1 MFGGALA
8 ELEDLDYSGLL
19 AAVKQF
25 EMLRRE
31 AEASLAAAINIVRRT
46 EVFRCDGHRSTR
58 GFVKALTKCSDT
70 EAAHLIA
77 LGDLLHDIPECGE
90 QLVTGGVG
98 VGQMRELV
106 RLKQNPRCG
115 DRLPDS
121 AELLL
126 GHAKAL
132 PFADFRRCARHWLK
146 LNDPDGSFRERD
158 VNIRARTASVL
169 GDEDGLHVKTSG
181 GTAGDAAEMVEI
193 FGRFCQAEFLTDW
206 DGAVAAHGDAACKTH
221 MARTDSQRRFDAF
234 LAIFRTA
241 AGAPLDVRVPE
252 VVVNYVIDQHT
263 YENYVARLTGFAPP
277 VKGEHATAASWA
289 HRWRNHR
296 AQIARNAADRTG
308 NSGSADKGQSE
319 VEAASGLSTPGR
331 SSAEAPPPGTTVAP
345 GVAEPRPDG
354 WSGVPPL
361 SGSEPTSSVGQTSP
375 TGSPTDS
382 PSSGDTVLAGAAEP
396 WLDTWRSPLPPSDR
410 PPDATRSDDWLDF
423 VDRPIAPTIDP
434 AKRRCETITG
444 NLMQADEIL
453 YRMLIGH
460 VRRVVYDSSGTVID
474 LGRKR
479 RLFTGSAREAIMLN
493 ATRCFWPGCDMPVT
507 RCEADHVQ
515 PWTDNGHT
523 SPANGTPACSHHNR
537 IKNHGYKVRRG
548 NDGQWHT
555 YRADGTELTEPN
567 AA

>member
-1 MFGGALA
+1 MFGGTLR

-46 EVFRCDGHRSTR
+46 EAYRCNGHRSTR
-58 GFVKALTKCSDT
+58 GFVKTLTKCSDA

-90 QLVTGGVG
+90 QLVTGAVG

-132 PFADFRRCARHWLK
+132 PFTDFKKCTRHWLK
-146 LNDPDGSFRERD
+146 LNDPDGAFKERD
-158 VNIRARTASVL
+158 LNIRARTASVL
-169 GDEDGLHVKTSG
+169 ADEDGLHVKTSG

-193 FGRFCQAEFLTDW
+193 FDRFCQAEFLTDW
-206 DGAVAAHGDAACKTH
+206 DGAVAAHGTAACKTH

-296 AQIARNAADRTG
+296 AQTARNAAHDRADHLRLGSDARSGAPTSG
-308 NSGSADKGQSE
+308 WSGAEAPLGTVIACVAEPWPDAWPTDRRPGEKRSGSASD
-319 VEAASGLSTPGR
+319 EAWFDL
-331 SSAEAPPPGTTVAP
+331 
-345 GVAEPRPDG
+345 
-354 WSGVPPL
+354 
-361 SGSEPTSSVGQTSP
+361 
-375 TGSPTDS
+375 
-382 PSSGDTVLAGAAEP
+382 
-396 WLDTWRSPLPPSDR
+396 
-410 PPDATRSDDWLDF
+410 
-423 VDRPIAPTIDP
+423 VDRPIAPTVDP

-460 VRRVVYDSSGTVID
+460 VRRVVYDSYGTVID

-479 RLFTGSAREAIMLN
+479 RLFTGAAREAIMLN
-493 ATRCFWPGCDMPVT
+493 ATRCFWPGCDIPVT

-515 PWTDNGHT
+515 PWTDNGET

-555 YRADGTELTEPN
+555 YRPDGTELTQPS

>member
-1 MFGGALA
+1 MFGGTLA
-8 ELEDLDYSGLL
+8 ELEDLDYPGLL

-25 EMLRRE
+25 EMVRRE
-31 AEASLAAAINIVRRT
+31 AEASLAAAITIVRRT
-46 EVFRCDGHRSTR
+46 DAFRCDGHRSTR
-58 GFVKALTKCSDT
+58 GFVKTLTTCSDA

-90 QLVTGGVG
+90 QLVTGAVG

-115 DRLPDS
+115 DRLADS

-132 PFADFRRCARHWLK
+132 PFAGFKKCARHWLK
-146 LNDPDGSFRERD
+146 LNDPDGSFKERD
-158 VNIRARTASVL
+158 ANIRARTASVL

-181 GTAGDAAEMVEI
+181 GTSGDAAEMVEI
-193 FGRFCQAEFLTDW
+193 FDRFCQAEFLTDW
-206 DGAVAAHGDAACKTH
+206 DGAVAAHGTAACKTH

-234 LAIFRTA
+234 LAIFRSA

-277 VKGEHATAASWA
+277 IKGEHATAASWA

-296 AQIARNAADRTG
+296 AQTARDAAHDSATG
-308 NSGSADKGQSE
+308 DAAGRLRSGIDQRPGGPTTGYVDDPTACGTSGADPWSGSKWSCSDTATSFDGGWPDGRP
-319 VEAASGLSTPGR
+319 SGLSASGSSR
-331 SSAEAPPPGTTVAP
+331 SRTAAQPWPAAWSGAPPQ
-345 GVAEPRPDG
+345 
-354 WSGVPPL
+354 L
-361 SGSEPTSSVGQTSP
+361 GS
-375 TGSPTDS
+375 
-382 PSSGDTVLAGAAEP
+382 
-396 WLDTWRSPLPPSDR
+396 
-410 PPDATRSDDWLDF
+410 PPDATRSDDWLDL
-423 VDRPIAPTIDP
+423 VDRPITPTIDP

-460 VRRVVYDSSGTVID
+460 VRRVVYDSYGTVID

-479 RLFTGSAREAIMLN
+479 RLFTGSAREAIMHPDARCAGRVLGCVER
-493 ATRCFWPGCDMPVT
+493 TRSRRHSQSPRISRRTGCRVE
-507 RCEADHVQ
+507 RSARFVR
-515 PWTDNGHT
+515 GH
-523 SPANGTPACSHHNR
+523 R
-537 IKNHGYKVRRG
+537 
-548 NDGQWHT
+548 
-555 YRADGTELTEPN
+555 
-567 AA
+567 

>member
-1 MFGGALA
+1 MFGGALG

-46 EVFRCDGHRSTR
+46 EAFRCDGHRSTR

-90 QLVTGGVG
+90 QLVTGAVG

-115 DRLPDS
+115 DRLAGS

-132 PFADFRRCARHWLK
+132 PYADFKKCARHWLK

-296 AQIARNAADRTG
+296 AQTARNAAHDRAACDAAG
-308 NSGSADKGQSE
+308 QFRSGIDQR
-319 VEAASGLSTPGR
+319 PGR
-331 SSAEAPPPGTTVAP
+331 AAGYVGDPTSCG
-345 GVAEPRPDG
+345 PDG
-354 WSGVPPL
+354 P
-361 SGSEPTSSVGQTSP
+361 
-375 TGSPTDS
+375 D
-382 PSSGDTVLAGAAEP
+382 PSSGSNIASSLDGDRLAGSPAKPPPSESDLTITAAEP
-396 WLDTWRSPLPPSDR
+396 WPIAWSGGPPQSDR
-410 PPDATRSDDWLDF
+410 SPDATSGDDWLDL

-444 NLMQADEIL
+444 SLMQADEIL
-453 YRMLIGH
+453 YRMLIGQ
-460 VRRVVYDSSGTVID
+460 VRRVVYDSYGTVID

-479 RLFTGSAREAIMLN
+479 RLFTGSARDAIMLN

-507 RCEADHVQ
+507 QCEADHVQ

-537 IKNHGYKVRRG
+537 TKNHGYKVRRSP
-548 NDGQWHT
+548 DGQWHT
-555 YRADGTELTEPN
+555 YRADGTELTEPTV
-567 AA
+567 ASA